1 MGDRVREHVSLF
13 EQRQQRRGGRSERRA
28 EDGRR
33 HRLSGGDGS
42 KAFDGINVPEEDDDD
57 DLV

>member
-1 MGDRVREHVSLF
+1 MPTTIQNCVNNGVAAGLNAVLKTADDTAF
-13 EQRQQRRGGRSERRA
+13 
-28 EDGRR
+28 
-33 HRLSGGDGS
+33 SGGDGS